1 MQTVVNFLST
11 SLEGEMVEMG
21 GIHDPEK
28 GAMMYE
34 RRTEVTMEESQTG
47 KKKKVKKIVEQTSW
61 IGPNRGKKKQPKLLE
76 EEEEEMPTI
85 LQEESNPLYSSKEYV
100 SDFTNPIY
108 TSQAEVD
115 EAAGAAVLGTESV
128 ELDEHAALVADT
140 GGEMETKEIGMD
152 EADTLF

>member
-1 MQTVVNFLST
+1 
-11 SLEGEMVEMG
+11 MG

-34 RRTEVTMEESQTG
+34 RRTEVTMEESQETG

-61 IGPNRGKKKQPKLLE
+61 IGPNRGKKKAPKLLDDDE
-76 EEEEEMPTI
+76 EEAPPI
-85 LQEESNPLYSSKEYV
+85 LQEESNPLYSSREYV

-108 TSQAEVD
+108 TSQAEAD
-115 EAAGAAVLGTESV
+115 ESGGGAVLGTESV
-128 ELDEHAALVADT
+128 EIDENAALVTDSGGDILQDT
-140 GGEMETKEIGMD
+140 KDPGME